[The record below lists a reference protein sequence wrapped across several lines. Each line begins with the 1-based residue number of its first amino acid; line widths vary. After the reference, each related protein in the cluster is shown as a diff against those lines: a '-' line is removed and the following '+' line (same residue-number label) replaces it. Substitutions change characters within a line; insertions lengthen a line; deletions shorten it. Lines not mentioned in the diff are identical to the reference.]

1 MSRTEGDPD
10 VVVALLDGPVAS
22 GHPLLSAAHIRATAA
37 DGAQSCRATG
47 SPACAH
53 GTFIAGILVASRDS
67 RSRGSAPGCTLL
79 SRPVFPERGSDEHP
93 SASADDLADAIVD
106 SVRSGAR
113 ILNMS
118 LATTLS
124 SSAQHGLVHA
134 LSYAGRR
141 GTLVVAA
148 AGNQSIVGGSVIT
161 RHPAVIPVVA
171 IDRRGRPLG
180 RSNLG
185 ASIGRRGISAPG

>member
-1 MSRTEGDPD
+1 MSATVAPYAATGVPAKPRTAERAAALRAAVGLEEVMSRTEGDPD

-67 RSRGSAPGCTLL
+67 PVPGICPGCTLL

-93 SASADDLADAIVD
+93 SAFPP
-106 SVRSGAR
+106 
-113 ILNMS
+113 
-118 LATTLS
+118 TTLRTRS
-124 SSAQHGLVHA
+124 STPFGAARG
-134 LSYAGRR
+134 SYARPIRLPLTHGHTVAPNVSRR
-141 GTLVVAA
+141 
-148 AGNQSIVGGSVIT
+148 
-161 RHPAVIPVVA
+161 
-171 IDRRGRPLG
+171 
-180 RSNLG
+180 
-185 ASIGRRGISAPG
+185 